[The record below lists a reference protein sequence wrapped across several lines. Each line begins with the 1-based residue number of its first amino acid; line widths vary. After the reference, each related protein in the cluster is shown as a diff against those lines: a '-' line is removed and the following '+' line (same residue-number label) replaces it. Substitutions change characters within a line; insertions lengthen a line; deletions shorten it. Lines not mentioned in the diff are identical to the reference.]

1 MSMDALREALP
12 AQHQKH
18 LDPAGPV
25 PGKMMAAKGILPLP
39 PRESVIVLCGLTFD
53 AAPEVVTS
61 ARASLGKLPDKI
73 LAAAIDGGLPPAALG
88 ILAPLSAAR
97 DGIAEKVAVNRDTPD
112 DAVAEL
118 ALVASEHIAEII
130 SNDQQRCLRSQAI
143 VRALRDNPSLLRSS
157 RDRMFDFLV
166 RAGAI
171 HDDSPE
177 YAEALARL
185 TPTEMVEAAEKIEL
199 PPELS
204 SLLEAETPEVEA
216 RAEAA
221 TQALEQGQDEQEVHA
236 RVPILKLVQGLS
248 VAQRVALAVKGN
260 KEARTILV
268 RDRNRVVASA
278 AIRNPRT
285 TEQEIVTCAQSRSVS
300 DEVVRIIA
308 ASKELLRGYGVKVAL
323 VNNPKTPLPTAM
335 RLLTLL
341 RDADVRAVAKSRNVS
356 SAVANQAKRL
366 VAMKKS

>member
-18 LDPAGPV
+18 LDPAGPA

-97 DGIAEKVAVNRDTPD
+97 DPIAEKIAVNRDTPD
-112 DAVAEL
+112 DAIAEL

-130 SNDQQRCLRSQAI
+130 SNDQQRCLRSQPI

-171 HDDSPE
+171 HDDLPE

-185 TPTEMVEAAEKIEL
+185 TPTEMVEVAEKIEL
-199 PPELS
+199 PPELN
-204 SLLEAETPEVEA
+204 SLLADDPDVEA

-221 TQALEQGQDEQEVHA
+221 SQVLEHVQDEQEVQA
-236 RVPILKLVQGLS
+236 RVPILKLIQGLA
-248 VAQRVALAVKGN
+248 VAQKVALAVKGN
-260 KEARTILV
+260 KEARAILV

-308 ASKELLRGYGVKVAL
+308 GSKELLRSYSVKVAL

>member
-1 MSMDALREALP
+1 VSLESLRAALP
-12 AQHQKH
+12 PPHQKH
-18 LDPAGPV
+18 LDPAAPV
-25 PGKMMAAKGILPLP
+25 PAKMMASKGVLPLP

-53 AAPEVVTS
+53 VAPEVVTA

-88 ILAPLSAAR
+88 LLAPLSAAR
-97 DGIAEKVAVNRDTPD
+97 DPIAEKIAVNRDTPD
-112 DAVAEL
+112 EAIAEL
-118 ALVASEHIAEII
+118 ALVASEHVAEII
-130 SNDQQRCLRSQAI
+130 SSDQQRCLRSQPI

-157 RDRMFDFLV
+157 RDRLFDFLV

-171 HDDSPE
+171 HDDLPE

-185 TPTEMVEAAEKIEL
+185 TPTEMVEAAERIEL
-199 PPELS
+199 PPELNA
-204 SLLEAETPEVEA
+204 LLEDTPEVEA
-216 RAEAA
+216 RAEAV
-221 TQALEQGQDEQEVHA
+221 TEALEREIDEEAVHA
-236 RVPILKLVQGLS
+236 RVPILKLIQGLA
-248 VAQRVALAVKGN
+248 VAQKVALAVKGN
-260 KEARTILV
+260 KEARIILV

-285 TEQEIVTCAQSRSVS
+285 TEQEIITSAQSRSVS
-300 DEVVRIIA
+300 DEVIRIIA
-308 ASKELLRGYGVKVAL
+308 ASKELLRTYGVKVAL